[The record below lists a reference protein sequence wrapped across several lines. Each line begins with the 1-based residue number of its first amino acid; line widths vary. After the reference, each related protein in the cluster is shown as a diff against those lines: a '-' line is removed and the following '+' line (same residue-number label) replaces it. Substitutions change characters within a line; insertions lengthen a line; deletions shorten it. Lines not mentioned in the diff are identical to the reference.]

1 MSARLDDR
9 TLRTIAER
17 TERTGKQWVWF
28 LGPPRPI
35 TPAAP
40 VEPKKTGKAADDAL
54 AEVLF
59 EDEVADYKKA
69 LKKWGEDK
77 KKFDEWRQM
86 YGGPRREYHWDI
98 DIQHNVTF
106 PDQWVMDL
114 PAGMKPGKA
123 QLAAEAQAA
132 EEKIALQELYDRDPQ
147 FGTAKPQFQGAAG

>member
-1 MSARLDDR
+1 MLTDR
-9 TLRTIAER
+9 EKRIVADR
-17 TERTGKQWVWF
+17 IDRSGKVWIWF

-35 TPAAP
+35 APTPP

-59 EDEVADYKKA
+59 EDAVGDYKKQ
-69 LKKWGEDK
+69 LREYGDHKKEYDK
-77 KKFDEWRQM
+77 WREM
-86 YGGPRREYHWDI
+86 YGGPRKEYHWDI
-98 DIQHNVTF
+98 DVQHALQF

-114 PAGMKPGKA
+114 PSGMKPGKA
-123 QLAAEAQAA
+123 QLAAEQQAA